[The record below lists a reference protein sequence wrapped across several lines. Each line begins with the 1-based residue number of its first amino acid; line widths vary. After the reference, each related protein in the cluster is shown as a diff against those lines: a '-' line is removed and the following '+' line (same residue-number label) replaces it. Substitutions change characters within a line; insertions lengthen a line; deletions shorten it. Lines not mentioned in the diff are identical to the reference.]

1 MGKIIKD
8 IEFYNTMA
16 KGKNQ
21 KTSKRGNAAKKMEK
35 HPFLKKKWYKLL
47 SPPSIGN
54 SVMVGYTPANK
65 TMGTKLS
72 KDSLMNRVCEVSY
85 ADIKENTQFPWK
97 KIKMQVEE
105 VKSGNCYT
113 SFYGIDMVREKL
125 FYFLR
130 KKMSLIDVFAD
141 VKTQDGYILRVFV
154 TTLTARKSGQVKTN
168 TYAKSSQIR
177 AIRKLFVKILTK
189 KAQTSNIADY
199 TANILNNTV
208 ADNLQAKGSQIF
220 PLGTVLVRKVKV
232 LKKSKIDVNKLV
244 TDANTKREE
253 QGRDGKKTNVDQTA
267 EPEEAKNTLNA

>member
-1 MGKIIKD
+1 
-8 IEFYNTMA
+8 MA

-21 KTSKRGNAAKKMEK
+21 KISKKGNAAKRMEK
-35 HPFLKKKWYKLL
+35 HPFLKKKWYKLI
-47 SPPSIGN
+47 SPPTVGN
-54 SVMVGYTPANK
+54 SVMVGYTPVNK

-72 KDSLMNRVCEVSY
+72 KDGLMNRVCECSHG
-85 ADIKENTQFPWK
+85 DIKEGTQFPWK

-154 TTLTARKSGQVKTN
+154 TTFTARKSGQVKTN

-208 ADNLQAKGSQIF
+208 ADNLQNKGSQIF

-253 QGRDGKKTNVDQTA
+253 HVKDGKKVNVDQTA